1 MTWFDDDIE
10 KEFRRMRQRMERMLG
25 SLSRP
30 GSVTLCGDTDWRP
43 SLDLYETDEDFVVLV
58 DLSGIEPKEM
68 DVVVE
73 REAVRISGNRCR
85 PTDEEFTRVHHMEI
99 DFGPFSHA
107 FRLPGPVNPD
117 TASSNYRDG
126 FLTIRLPKQARISR
140 PIAVKESDE
149 IS

>member
-10 KEFRRMRQRMERMLG
+10 EEFKRMRQRMEKMLG

-30 GSVTLCGDTDWRP
+30 AAVTVCGDTDWKP
-43 SLDLYETDEDFVVLV
+43 SLDLYETDGEFLVLV
-58 DLSGIEPKEM
+58 DLAGIEPKDV

-73 REAVRISGNRCR
+73 REVLRISGNRCR
-85 PTDEEFTRVHHMEI
+85 PTDKDFTRVHHMEI

-107 FRLPGPVNPD
+107 FRLPGPVNPEA
-117 TASSNYRDG
+117 ASSNYRDG

-140 PIAVKESDE
+140 PIAVKTNDE